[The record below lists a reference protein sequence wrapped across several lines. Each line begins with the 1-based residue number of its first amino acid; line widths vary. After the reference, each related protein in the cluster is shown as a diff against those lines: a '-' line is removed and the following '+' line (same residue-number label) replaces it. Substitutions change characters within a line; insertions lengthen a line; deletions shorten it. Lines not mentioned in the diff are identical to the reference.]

1 METNSARERPKS
13 AVEKAGAWK
22 PAKTRSRFPPAPTLP
37 WKSRQ
42 RREIPTFPPRRR
54 RRLSSPRK
62 RPRQKQRPNPKPRRR
77 PNGRVALFHKADRSR
92 IYKTGQLDLL
102 TTPEDR
108 GQFSQAVRFAD
119 EAVELRSGKPRGHA
133 FFAVRAGQNH
143 FQIGG
148 EFPSLR

>member
-102 TTPEDR
+102 TTGSGMSSTPIFPHSGESEQLRESHD
-108 GQFSQAVRFAD
+108 AVVPGAD
-119 EAVELRSGKPRGHA
+119 PPVQPGPLAP
-133 FFAVRAGQNH
+133 
-143 FQIGG
+143 
-148 EFPSLR
+148 